1 MNGFANNSPAFP
13 PLPVIWDRVG
23 VRADKNLGTHGP
35 HPRGLRRLPAPRVLG
50 EGKIAMRCIV
60 GLFFLLTAM
69 GSRCRGQI
77 STTRPWPGITI
88 DRFIETNPPT
98 RYFIVTIDLTNP
110 RIHLKVSRGSGN
122 AKIAPPWETSLLPV
136 AQMAQRD
143 GLTLAVNGNLF
154 ASKNAI
160 PILGHEDPYFLGNWA
175 RCCGWAMSD
184 GNLYSLTPIEQD
196 WPSLV
201 VSDRGAVSIGRF
213 ARLPDDARQ
222 VVSGVWQIVTDGQ
235 ISAPPDSNQT
245 AAGKPVPHTV
255 AGIDRA
261 GNTLILLVV
270 DGHRPE
276 YSLGMGCHRMAEE
289 MLARNAFNAMV
300 LDGGGSTTLVLR
312 DLHGNVNVINH
323 PSDGYQLPVPL
334 SIPRC
339 VANALGVIV
348 DGAPTAP
355 TKP

>member
-1 MNGFANNSPAFP
+1 
-13 PLPVIWDRVG
+13 
-23 VRADKNLGTHGP
+23 VRACKI
-35 HPRGLRRLPAPRVLG
+35 PRAQTALTRAGWARLPSPGVPG
-50 EGKIAMRCIV
+50 EGKISIRRIV
-60 GLFFLLTAM
+60 GAFFILAAISCPC
-69 GSRCRGQI
+69 GAQI
-77 STTRPWPGITI
+77 STTRPWPGITLSS
-88 DRFIETNPPT
+88 FIETNPPT

-110 RIHLKVSRGSGN
+110 RIHLKVSRGSGD
-122 AKIAPPWETSLLPV
+122 ARITPPWETSLIPV

-160 PILGHEDPYFLGNWA
+160 PILGHEDPYFLGNCA

-201 VSDRGAVSIGRF
+201 VSDHGGVSIGRF
-213 ARLPDDARQ
+213 LRLPDDARQ

-235 ISAPPDSNQT
+235 ISVPPDSNQT
-245 AAGKPVPHTV
+245 TAGKPAPHTV
-255 AGIDRA
+255 AGVDRD
-261 GNTLILLVV
+261 GHNLILLVV
-270 DGHRPE
+270 DGRRPE
-276 YSLGMGCHRMAEE
+276 YSLGMGRHQMAEE
-289 MLARNAFNAMV
+289 MLARKAWNAIV

-323 PSDGYQLPVPL
+323 PSDGYQLPAPL

-339 VANALGVIV
+339 VGNALGVIV

-355 TKP
+355 IKP